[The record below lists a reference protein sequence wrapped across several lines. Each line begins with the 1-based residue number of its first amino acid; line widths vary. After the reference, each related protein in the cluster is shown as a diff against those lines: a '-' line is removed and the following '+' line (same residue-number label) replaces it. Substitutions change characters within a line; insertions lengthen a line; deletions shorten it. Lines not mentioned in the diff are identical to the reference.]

1 MKIYREKEI
10 STVKFRLEQLI
21 ALSDKE
27 ANELLYNYGS
37 DYEDY
42 VEKSGYARGVWD
54 AYLILRNVF
63 DKEPLD
69 E

>member
-1 MKIYREKEI
+1 MRIDREKEI

-21 ALSDKE
+21 ALSEKE
-27 ANELLYNYGS
+27 ANELLYNYGL